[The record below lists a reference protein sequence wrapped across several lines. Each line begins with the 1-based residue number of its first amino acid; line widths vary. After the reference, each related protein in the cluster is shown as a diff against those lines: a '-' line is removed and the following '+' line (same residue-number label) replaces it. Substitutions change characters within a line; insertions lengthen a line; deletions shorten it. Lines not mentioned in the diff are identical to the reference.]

1 MASDLE
7 NTLYMD
13 LKDGR
18 VIIELR
24 PDLAPN
30 HVNRIKQLVRE
41 KFYDGLTF
49 HRVIAGFMA
58 QGGDPDGNG
67 TGGSGV
73 NLPAEFSNEPHVR
86 GTLSMARARH
96 PDSADS
102 QFFIVLARARHLD
115 GQYTVWG
122 QVTNGMKFVSK
133 IKKADPGDRSGM
145 VEDPDKI
152 IRMQVA
158 ADAKE

>member
-18 VIIELR
+18 VVIELR

-30 HVNRIKQLVRE
+30 HVKRIKQLVRE

-158 ADAKE
+158 ADVKE